1 MVAATVIIINSVFGG
16 FRGVD
21 LMWLA
26 ALTVR
31 LKVSNYSWLSDCTV
45 RLQLYRL
52 ISAKIK
58 QLKYMVITGRA
69 GERRDNVVFCYLYNS

>member
-1 MVAATVIIINSVFGG
+1 MVVATVIIINSVFGG
-16 FRGVD
+16 FGGVISCFNCAITGVQ
-21 LMWLA
+21 LQL
-26 ALTVR
+26 
-31 LKVSNYSWLSDCTV
+31 TV